1 MSFKFSNLGKE
12 IIKFEVGEKKIGIIY
27 TPGLIKR
34 GDQALISIFKKLD
47 FPAL

>member
-12 IIKFEVGEKKIGIIY
+12 IIKFEVGKKIGIKY

-34 GDQALISIFKKLD
+34 GDQALISILKKLD